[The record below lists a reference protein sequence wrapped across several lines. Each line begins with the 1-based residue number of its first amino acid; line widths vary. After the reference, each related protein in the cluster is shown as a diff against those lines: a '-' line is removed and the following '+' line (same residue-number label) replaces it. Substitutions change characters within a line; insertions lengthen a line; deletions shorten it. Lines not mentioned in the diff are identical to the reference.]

1 MIPSGLGR
9 LLSLAA
15 LGISLVLI
23 PLGVS
28 SATTTTLKA
37 SNNAKTVYISL
48 PGPFNG
54 CTFLDS
60 GAGSTTDGILD
71 LLRPSAFQVGVNGNL
86 AGAGGPIASAELT
99 SLSPETVKYTIAPAQ
114 KWSNGAPFT
123 GNALVGWWMRARKLN
138 SVQSD
143 GYRSIKS
150 MTVAQAGL
158 SVTAV
163 FSTPYADW
171 NLLFR
176 DVEALGSAHGCSLTT
191 FAHRPSLGPYQVAS
205 AGTHRIVLTMNRTWP
220 QDLNRFGRIVI
231 TDGAVI
237 PSSRATQFVNYTLSV
252 DRAQLQAL
260 SSHPTV
266 LSHIGSSNLIEEMT
280 FAPARPLTER
290 LGIRQALSW
299 WINRQNLLNQLWGSV
314 TFSPSVAVSALYS
327 QGQASYPGGSGNGP
341 TAQTTTSTTTPSAV
355 TNGLPDCASCA
366 IEALR
371 GLGYRRTALGWS
383 VNGGSVLAIRVVVG
397 PSGLDQSVARYV
409 ETQWERLGIV
419 VYAVKANSDMA
430 AAAAAAANNADV
442 AIFSRP
448 TITAPSYAARSWSG
462 PPFLDSYP
470 SGIRSAVVNRL
481 FAQGTGIFN
490 PVTATATWLQ
500 MDQVLMTEFWV
511 RPLFT
516 TPSLL
521 EWSNS
526 VTGVVSSFS
535 PAGLMDQVTN
545 WTTTITPAPL

>member
-1 MIPSGLGR
+1 MIPRGSGR
-9 LLSLAA
+9 LLALAA
-15 LGISLVLI
+15 LGLGLI
-23 PLGVS
+23 LAPLGVS
-28 SATTTTLKA
+28 SATTTTLKT
-37 SNNAKTVYISL
+37 SNNAKTLLISL

-71 LLRPSAFQVGVNGNL
+71 LLRPSAFQVGIGGSLV
-86 AGAGGPIASAELT
+86 GAGGPIASAELT
-99 SLSPETVKYTIAPAQ
+99 SLSPETIKYTIAPGQ
-114 KWSNGAPFT
+114 KWNDGAPFT
-123 GNALVGWWMRARKLN
+123 GNALVGWWMRARNLD

-150 MTVAQAGL
+150 MTVSQAGL

-176 DVEALGSAHGCSLTT
+176 DVEALNSARGCSLSV
-191 FAHRPSLGPYQVAS
+191 FAHRPSLGPYEVAS
-205 AGTHRIVLTMNRTWP
+205 ASAHRIVLTMNRAWP
-220 QDLNRFGRIVI
+220 QDLNRFGRLVI
-231 TDGAVI
+231 TDVPAI
-237 PSSRATQFVNYTLSV
+237 PGSRATQFVNYTLSV

-280 FAPARPLTER
+280 FAPARPLTKR

-299 WINRQNLLNQLWGSV
+299 WINRQNLINQLWGSV
-314 TFSPSVAVSALYS
+314 TFSPSVAMSALYS
-327 QGQASYPGGSGNGP
+327 QGQSSYPGGSGNGP
-341 TAQTTTSTTTPSAV
+341 TAQTTTSTTTPSAA
-355 TNGLPDCASCA
+355 TNGLPDCSSCA

-371 GLGYRRTALGWS
+371 QLGYRRTTLGWS
-383 VNGGSVLAIRVVVG
+383 VGGGPVLAIRIVIG
-397 PSGLDQSVARYV
+397 PSGLDASVARYV
-409 ETQWERLGIV
+409 ETQWHHLGV
-419 VYAVKANSDMA
+419 AVSATKASSEMA
-430 AAAAAAANNADV
+430 AAAMVAANSGDV

-448 TITAPSYAARSWSG
+448 TITAVSYAARSWSG
-462 PPFLDSYP
+462 PAFLDSYP
-470 SGIRSAVVNRL
+470 SGVRSPAVNQL
-481 FAQGTGIFN
+481 FTQGMGIFN
-490 PVTATATWLQ
+490 PVTASATWLK
-500 MDQVLMTEFWV
+500 MDQVLMTDFWV

-526 VTGVVSSFS
+526 VTGVFGSFS

-545 WTTTITPAPL
+545 WTTTVTAPLP

>member
-1 MIPSGLGR
+1 MIRRGSGR
-9 LLSLAA
+9 FFTLAA
-15 LGISLVLI
+15 LGLSLVLV

-37 SNNAKTVYISL
+37 SNNAKTLLISL

-71 LLRPSAFQVGVNGNL
+71 LLRPSAFQVGVNGSL
-86 AGAGGPIASAELT
+86 VGAGGPIASAELT
-99 SLSPETVKYTIAPAQ
+99 SLTPETVKYTIAPGQ
-114 KWSNGAPFT
+114 KWNNGAPFT
-123 GNALVGWWMRARKLN
+123 GNALVGWWTRAKRLN

-150 MTVAQAGL
+150 MKVSQAGL
-158 SVTAV
+158 TVTAV

-176 DVEALGSAHGCSLTT
+176 DVEALGSARGCSLSV
-191 FAHRPSLGPYQVAS
+191 FAHRPSLGPYEVAS
-205 AGTHRIVLTMNRTWP
+205 ASAHRIVLTMNRSWP
-220 QDLNRFGRIVI
+220 QDLNRFGRLVI

-280 FAPARPLTER
+280 FAPGRPLTKR

-299 WINRQNLLNQLWGSV
+299 WINRQNLINQLWGSV
-314 TFSPSVAVSALYS
+314 TFSPSVAMSTLYS
-327 QGQASYPGGSGNGP
+327 QAQSSYPGGGGNGP
-341 TAQTTTSTTTPSAV
+341 TAQTTTSTTTPSAA
-355 TNGLPDCASCA
+355 TNGLPDCSSCA

-371 GLGYRRTALGWS
+371 GLGYRRTTFGWS
-383 VNGGSVLAIRVVVG
+383 IGGGPTLAVRVVVG

-409 ETQWERLGIV
+409 ETQWKHLGIA
-419 VYAVKANSDMA
+419 VYATKASSEMA
-430 AAAAAAANNADV
+430 AAADVAANNGDI

-470 SGIRSAVVNRL
+470 SGVRSALVNQL
-481 FAQGTGIFN
+481 FAEGIGTFN
-490 PVTATATWLQ
+490 PVTASATWLK
-500 MDQVLMTEFWV
+500 MDQVLMTDFWV

-516 TPSLL
+516 SPSLL

-526 VTGVVSSFS
+526 VTGVFGTFS
-535 PAGLMDQVTN
+535 PSGLMDQVTN
-545 WTTTITPAPL
+545 WT